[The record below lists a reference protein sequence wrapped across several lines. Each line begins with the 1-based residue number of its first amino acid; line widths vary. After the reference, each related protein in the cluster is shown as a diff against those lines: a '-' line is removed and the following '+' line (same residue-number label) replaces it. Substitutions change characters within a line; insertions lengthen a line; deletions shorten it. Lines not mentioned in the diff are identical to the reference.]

1 MKSRQDI
8 LLWLNQKLKELGRPE
23 NSVTLLAVSKLQPV
37 EKIIKIHNEGQI
49 DFGENYIQEALMK
62 MEELEAYPLRWHL
75 IGHLQKNKI
84 KQAVGVFEMIH
95 SGDSLELIEKINARA
110 AELNMRQ
117 KILIQINQAE
127 ETSKT
132 GFQQE
137 SFLKDWLQLKLFN
150 NIKICGLMCLP
161 PLFEDPEQTRPFFR
175 SLKNLLDDLKKNNDN
190 DMHPLD
196 QLSMGTSHDFQVAVE
211 EGSTILRIGTSLFG
225 ERIVST
231 KGIL

>member
-1 MKSRQDI
+1 MKSRQEI
-8 LLWLNQKLKELGRPE
+8 LIWLNEKLKELGRPE

-49 DFGENYIQEALMK
+49 DFGENYIQEAHMK
-62 MEELEAYPLRWHL
+62 MEELESYPLRWHL
-75 IGHLQKNKI
+75 IGHLQKNKV
-84 KQAVGVFEMIH
+84 KQAVWIFELIH
-95 SGDSLELIEKINARA
+95 SVDSLELIEKINSRA
-110 AELNMRQ
+110 EELNITQ

-137 SFLKDWLQLKLFN
+137 SFLKDWDQLKSFKN
-150 NIKICGLMCLP
+150 VKICGLMCLP
-161 PLFEDPEQTRPFFR
+161 PLFEDPEQTRPYFR
-175 SLKNLLDDLKKNNDN
+175 SLKNLLDDLKKNTDN
-190 DMHPLD
+190 DLHPLD

-211 EGSTILRIGTSLFG
+211 EGSTILRIGTFLFG

>member
-8 LLWLNQKLKELGRPE
+8 LIWLNKKLKELGRPE

-37 EKIIKIHNEGQI
+37 EKIIQIHKDGQL
-49 DFGENYIQEALMK
+49 DFGENYIQEAHMK
-62 MEELEAYPLRWHL
+62 MEELESYPLRWHL

-84 KQAVGVFEMIH
+84 KQAVGIFEMIH
-95 SGDSLELIEKINARA
+95 SADSLELIEKINARA
-110 AELNMRQ
+110 EELGIKQ

-132 GFQQE
+132 GFQQD
-137 SFLKDWLQLKLFN
+137 SFLKDWDHLTLFK

-175 SLKNLLDDLKKNNDN
+175 SLKNLLNNLKKNTDN
-190 DMHPLD
+190 SQHPLD
-196 QLSMGTSHDFQVAVE
+196 QLSMGTSHDFQIAVE
-211 EGSTILRIGTSLFG
+211 EGSTILRLGTFLFG